1 MAETLRGEV
10 LHVVPPDEQD
20 EYEFEGDLGTLAESR
35 YVLVCREG
43 GEPSRLERLRS
54 FLLRQPIEAATLVAD
69 TGAEE
74 GETVTAT
81 VQETDIAGVY
91 EATVLDRPTADG

>member
-10 LHVVPPDEQD
+10 LHVIPPEEQD
-20 EYEFEGDLGTLAESR
+20 EYEFEEEVRTLADAR

-43 GEPSRLERLRS
+43 GEPSWLERIQS
-54 FLLRQPIEAATLVAD
+54 FLLRRPIQAATLVSEA
-69 TGAEE
+69 GAEE

-81 VQETDIAGVY
+81 VRETDIAGVY
-91 EATVLDRPTADG
+91 EATDLERPASG